1 MTEKKTILFPVRPS
15 LPGCALAAAIVAV
28 RAFQPGAEP
37 LSEWSWWSWLLMTAP
52 AFSGFWAWAAC
63 FAVWAA
69 AYGAALFASG
79 VCAALFS
86 GRKR

>member
-1 MTEKKTILFPVRPS
+1 MTGKKIVLFPARPS

-63 FAVWAA
+63 FVVWA
-69 AYGAALFASG
+69 AALFASCL
-79 VCAALFS
+79 CAALFS

>member
-37 LSEWSWWSWLLMTAP
+37 MSEWSWWSWLLMTAP
-52 AFSGFWAWAAC
+52 AFSGFWAWVAC
-63 FAVWAA
+63 LVVWAA
-69 AYGAALFASG
+69 AYGSAILAADIYTVISPR
-79 VCAALFS
+79 
-86 GRKR
+86 RK